1 MSDNTVTIEESN
13 EEFDDDFDLEDKR
26 DRRAI
31 DEEDDEDFL
40 QELDELTR
48 EMRKDRENV
57 RHRCVIINLAR
68 CSRKLFIVRYIDEY
82 AF

>member
-1 MSDNTVTIEESN
+1 MSDNTVTTKENN

-48 EMRKDRENV
+48 DMKKNRENM
-57 RHRCVIINLAR
+57 RYRCVIINLTR
-68 CSRKLFIVRYIDEY
+68 CSRKFFLL
-82 AF
+82 